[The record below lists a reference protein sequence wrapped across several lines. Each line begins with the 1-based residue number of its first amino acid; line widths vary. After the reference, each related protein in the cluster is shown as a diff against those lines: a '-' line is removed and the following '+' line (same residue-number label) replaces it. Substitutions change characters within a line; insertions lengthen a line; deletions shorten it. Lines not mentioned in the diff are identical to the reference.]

1 MANILSLPNQKP
13 FDVTAASSQATE
25 ERRQSISAAFRQSY
39 FTKCTLSGFSGHA
52 DCCHPDIA
60 TRQEHSSMPQ
70 PEESPGLVRLL
81 NLQRLVSLVKLDC
94 CHAAL
99 PHASFPDEAPCQCI
113 WQALFNLAQVS
124 QQATIRASHAVQLTA
139 ARTEPRFIRRP
150 LRGTT
155 YGTPKQTKHPH
166 YRGNRCL

>member
-1 MANILSLPNQKP
+1 
-13 FDVTAASSQATE
+13 
-25 ERRQSISAAFRQSY
+25 
-39 FTKCTLSGFSGHA
+39 
-52 DCCHPDIA
+52 
-60 TRQEHSSMPQ
+60 MPH

-81 NLQRLVSLVKLDC
+81 NLQGLVSLVKTDC

-124 QQATIRASHAVQLTA
+124 QQATIRAGHAVRVTA
-139 ARTEPRFIRRP
+139 ARTELCFPRRP

-155 YGTPKQTKHPH
+155 YDTPKQTKHSH
-166 YRGNRCL
+166 YGRD